1 MRLATLDPP
10 MTDRNNALK
19 PREDAGRASAEDGV
33 VILDGPDGVA
43 VTMTADAA
51 ARTADSLH
59 EAARQ
64 ARSNLSA
71 QAAVREDADDDRP
84 PH

>member
-1 MRLATLDPP
+1 MR
-10 MTDRNNALK
+10 DRSNALQ
-19 PREDAGRASAEDGV
+19 PREDAGKATAENGL
-33 VILDGPDGVA
+33 VILDGPDGIA

-64 ARSNLSA
+64 
-71 QAAVREDADDDRP
+71 VRESQALLGSESSDPPQGKCVDDP
-84 PH
+84 S